1 MGKFGKKKVVK
12 KGMENFMIG
21 VMGPSGF
28 GKSTLMYQV
37 CDKKFGED
45 GYIIL
50 DVGSER
56 GMEAIDGVITERV
69 PTWKNLKEVI
79 DDIVKNKESDYP
91 ELKVIVLDTL
101 DATFELAEQAT
112 VAAYNREHM
121 GEQNF
126 RPAASINAVEG
137 GFGRGLDRV
146 IETVKKEINRLNNV
160 GVGVWWTS
168 HVKERDQTDLFTGS
182 SYTQLTASMSMKYF
196 NSIKDISHIISFGYY
211 DRSIQTIEVGEV
223 NPVTKKKK
231 TRKDVSSETRKLK
244 FRDDSLV
251 ADAKSRFSGIVDE
264 INLDADE
271 FIEAVEDAIK
281 NASSANT
288 SKKTAKKITKKSN
301 PVEELIE
308 EEDNIPFDVD
318 EDAKAEAE
326 TSAEDEVGDIEE
338 DIFAEEESPDDDFDV
353 EAALPAIRAAFKSAD
368 APTKKTIKAILVEA
382 GDGKLNPSLPVGV
395 LKNIMSILGI

>member
-1 MGKFGKKKVVK
+1 MGKFGKKMVVK
-12 KGMENFMIG
+12 KGIENFMIG
-21 VMGPSGF
+21 VMAPSGF
-28 GKSTLMYQV
+28 GKSSLMYQV
-37 CDKKFGED
+37 CDKKFGEE

-56 GMEAIDGVITERV
+56 GMAAIDGVITERV
-69 PTWKNLKEVI
+69 PTWKNLKEVV
-79 DDIVKNKESDYP
+79 DDIVKNKDSDYP
-91 ELKVIVLDTL
+91 HLKVIVLDTL
-101 DATFELAEQAT
+101 DATFEIAEQAT

-121 GEQNF
+121 GEPNF
-126 RPAASINAVEG
+126 KPAASINSVEG

-146 IETVKKEINRLNNV
+146 IDTVKKEINRLNNV

-168 HVKERDQTDLFTGS
+168 HVKERDQTDLFTGA

-251 ADAKSRFSGIVDE
+251 ADAKSRFANIVDE

-281 NASSANT
+281 SASST
-288 SKKTAKKITKKSN
+288 PTKAKKAT
-301 PVEELIE
+301 PVKEPEPEIE
-308 EEDNIPFDVD
+308 EPDEEPIPEPEVAPEPIDEDDPPFDADEEVD
-318 EDAKAEAE
+318 
-326 TSAEDEVGDIEE
+326 
-338 DIFAEEESPDDDFDV
+338 DIFAEDEDEEPFDE
-353 EAALPAIRAAFKSAD
+353 EAVKEQIRKLHRTAN
-368 APTKKTIKAILVEA
+368 PETKKLVKE
-382 GDGKLNPSLPVGV
+382 
-395 LKNIMSILGI
+395 ILGAKIADVHDKETLNKALKALA